1 MVILQQGGWRDGMLA
16 RMNYQELIEQ
26 QGFSVIV
33 QRARTGWACTLER
46 DGLII
51 EKRAESEYE
60 ALRQAYEFAET
71 HAAEPFDCGAS

>member
-1 MVILQQGGWRDGMLA
+1 MLA

-46 DGLII
+46 DGLIV

-60 ALRQAYEFAET
+60 ALRQAYEFAEA
-71 HAAEPFDCGAS
+71 HAAEPFDWGAS